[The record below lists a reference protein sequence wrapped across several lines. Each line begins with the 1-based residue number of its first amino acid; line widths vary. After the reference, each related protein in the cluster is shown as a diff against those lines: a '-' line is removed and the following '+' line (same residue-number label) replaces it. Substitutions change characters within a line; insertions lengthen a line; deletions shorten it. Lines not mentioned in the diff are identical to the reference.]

1 MTRAARDG
9 QGAVVLGSDYKA
21 LGIVRSLGRHGI
33 PVWVLR
39 DEHSLANWS
48 RYTRR
53 SVAWPSVSE
62 ADRVAFLLDL
72 GRNHALDDWA
82 LFPTDDETAALLAR
96 NRDELSERYLLTV
109 AEWQALRWAYDKRLT
124 YRLASELGID
134 HPLTRFPH
142 DSDDVR
148 CFDGRYPA
156 ILKPAIRADANR
168 FTTSKAW
175 PAGDNASLVARYEAA
190 CALVDPRLI
199 MIQEQIPGDGDAQL
213 SYAALCSDGTP
224 IASLVAR
231 RTRQWPMDFG
241 RASTY
246 VETIEAPDVERNATR
261 LLDALRF
268 DGIVEIE
275 FKRDARDGRLKLLDI
290 NARVWGWHSLGRR
303 AGVDFPYLL
312 WQLVNGERIV
322 ALRGRPGVRWVRALT
337 DIPVGQAMAAKTP
350 DGTEII
356 VARTG
361 DNAAAAFS
369 AICTHQGCAVA
380 PQGADLKCPC
390 HGSVFDALTGAVKNG
405 PAKKPLP
412 SVNVKVQNGQVV
424 TG

>member
-53 SVAWPSVSE
+53 SVAWPSASE

-109 AEWQALRWAYDKRLT
+109 ADWQALRWAYDKRLT

-337 DIPVGQAMAAKTP
+337 DIPVSLGEVLRGRMSIAKYLASLRGPIEFAILAA
-350 DGTEII
+350 D
-356 VARTG
+356 
-361 DNAAAAFS
+361 D
-369 AICTHQGCAVA
+369 
-380 PQGADLKCPC
+380 
-390 HGSVFDALTGAVKNG
+390 
-405 PAKKPLP
+405 PLP
-412 SVNVKVQNGQVV
+412 AIVEVPSAMYLACSRRVRDPEVHGARPLAASSS
-424 TG
+424 GGAPR